1 MSENSSGVN
10 GYVRRVVT
18 GHDAGGRAVVLSDG
32 AAPFVH
38 QSAGGRQAST
48 DIWRTHAMPVPIP
61 AVAEE
66 PTAGPRR
73 QMPTPNGTVLRVNRF
88 PPEPP
93 EVAAMSPEQARAAF
107 AALGNESA
115 ATFGR
120 SGRHPMMHRTETVD
134 YAVVLSGAI
143 TMLLDEEDVELSAGD
158 IVVQVGTNHA
168 WVNRSGALCEVLF
181 VLIDGA
187 FDPALARSL
196 TAFDGG
202 AG

>member
-1 MSENSSGVN
+1 MAEIN

-18 GHDAGGRAVVLSDG
+18 GHDASGKAVVLSDG

-48 DIWRTHAMPVPIP
+48 DIWRTHEMPVVIP
-61 AVAEE
+61 AAAAE
-66 PTAGPRR
+66 PTEGPRR
-73 QMPTPNGTVLRVNRF
+73 QMPTPNGSVLRINRF
-88 PPEPP
+88 PPEPE
-93 EVAAMSPEQARAAF
+93 EVRNMTPEQARAAF
-107 AALGNESA
+107 AALGNEGA

-134 YAVVLSGAI
+134 YAVVMSGSI

-168 WVNRSGALCEVLF
+168 WVNRSDDVCEVLF
-181 VLIDGA
+181 VLIDGT
-187 FDPALARSL
+187 FEPALEDAL
-196 TAFDGG
+196 TRFD
-202 AG
+202 AGTD